1 MPFLLEIRNVSRH
14 FGGLVALNDVSFG
27 VQRGEIVGLIGPNGA
42 GKSTLFNVITG
53 FFPPSRGRILFK
65 GADIG
70 GLKPHQ
76 IARLGIVRTFQLT
89 VLFGQ
94 FSVLENVLLG
104 SHLRSRM
111 LRPLFS
117 RRAIPPAEWNRAEEI
132 LSFTDLAHLRDQRA
146 ADLPHGHQ
154 RMLAVAVALGAE
166 PELLLLDE
174 PVTGMTAEEI
184 RAMTAL
190 IRSLR
195 DVRGITVLLV
205 EHNVKT
211 IMELCQQ
218 VVVISF
224 GRKLCEGRPDEVR
237 RNDSVIEAYLGS
249 DAA

>member
-1 MPFLLEIRNVSRH
+1 MRGSSLPSSWSGSSSFCRGAHRPAQKAIAGGALAKAPDEVIRPPTEGHSGAILKGDELPFLLEIRNVSRH

-42 GKSTLFNVITG
+42 GNSTLFNVITG

-166 PELLLLDE
+166 
-174 PVTGMTAEEI
+174 A
-184 RAMTAL
+184 RASSA
-190 IRSLR
+190 
-195 DVRGITVLLV
+195 G
-205 EHNVKT
+205 
-211 IMELCQQ
+211 
-218 VVVISF
+218 
-224 GRKLCEGRPDEVR
+224 
-237 RNDSVIEAYLGS
+237 
-249 DAA
+249 